1 METKQIAPL
10 LGISIQMVNKLK
22 RRGMPCDSLES
33 AIEWRR
39 RNLDVTQTK
48 NWRIDGNS
56 GIKRRQAK
64 VNKHLHDDECL
75 SSTTDDD
82 FESMSNDFNK
92 KSEHRI
98 VHRILTE
105 IIPKIWFDKIGVLAS
120 ITADHGVKISA
131 ESFLE
136 IQRISFLMYLHYS
149 DEYLQTDAVYKLP
162 GTMLIKP
169 GHIEYASL
177 IEQLNK
183 ILRQPKG
190 HATGKTHQEC
200 L

>member
-39 RNLDVTQTK
+39 QNLDVTQTRS
-48 NWRIDGNS
+48 WRIDGNS
-56 GIKRRQAK
+56 GVKRQPVQ
-64 VNKHLHDDECL
+64 VNKHLSDDEDL
-75 SSTTDDD
+75 LNTTNGD
-82 FESMSNDFNK
+82 FESMSSDFNN
-92 KSEHRI
+92 KSEHKI
-98 VHRILTE
+98 VSRVLTE
-105 IIPKIWFDKIGVLAS
+105 IIPKIWFDKIGTLAS

-131 ESFLE
+131 ESFLK
-136 IQRISFLMYLHYS
+136 IQQTSFLMYLHYS
-149 DEYLQTDAVYKLP
+149 DEYLQSNSVYKLP
-162 GTMLIKP
+162 DAMLIRPEDK
-169 GHIEYASL
+169 GYAPL

-183 ILRQPKG
+183 ILRKPKG
-190 HATGKTHQEC
+190 HATDRTHQKY

>member
-39 RNLDVTQTK
+39 QNLDVTQTRS
-48 NWRIDGNS
+48 WRIDGNS
-56 GIKRRQAK
+56 GVKRQPVR
-64 VNKHLHDDECL
+64 VNKNALD
-75 SSTTDDD
+75 
-82 FESMSNDFNK
+82 NDAERK
-92 KSEHRI
+92 I
-98 VHRILTE
+98 VTKVLTHVV
-105 IIPKIWFDKIGVLAS
+105 PQIWFDHIGALAS
-120 ITADHGVKISA
+120 ITADCGVKISA

-136 IQRISFLMYLHYS
+136 IHQTSFLMYLHYS
-149 DEYLQTDAVYKLP
+149 DEYLQTDAVYSLP
-162 GTMLIKP
+162 DAVLIQP
-169 GHIEYASL
+169 GHIGYASL

-183 ILRQPKG
+183 ILGKPKG
-190 HATGKTHQEC
+190 HAAGKTHQEC